1 MLTSPE
7 TFSKGI
13 VFCRHSFADGIIFR
27 VADNPCANDRSVQI
41 RYVCNCCVYNCEVVK
56 SYFIFMNA
64 AVVHSFDAPPRYAN
78 FPEPVAADGEVMLDV
93 IAAGLHPV
101 VKALASGSHYR
112 GTAALPFVPG
122 VDGVARRQD
131 GTRVYFGISRAPFG
145 TLCERTVTARS
156 MCIEVPHG
164 LDSATVAAI
173 ANPGMSSWAALTKRA
188 GFRTGENVLV
198 LGATGVA
205 GQLAIQIAK
214 HLGARRVVAAGRD
227 RKVLER
233 VAELGA
239 DAIVPLDQ
247 ERESIVSSI
256 HSEWMNA
263 AIDVV
268 LDYVWGLPAEAT
280 LQAIAKSRPQQSA
293 SRVRFVQ
300 VGDSAGKT
308 IQLPAA
314 ILRSSAIELL
324 GSGFG
329 SASIDELLKEVA
341 RFFQFAQTSE
351 LKIDIKPVPL
361 RDVEVLWSS
370 AGQGARF
377 VFLP

>member
-1 MLTSPE
+1 
-7 TFSKGI
+7 
-13 VFCRHSFADGIIFR
+13 
-27 VADNPCANDRSVQI
+27 
-41 RYVCNCCVYNCEVVK
+41 
-56 SYFIFMNA
+56 MNA
-64 AVVHSFDAPPRYAN
+64 AVVHSFDAPPRYAA
-78 FPEPVAADGEVMLDV
+78 FSEPEATEGEVLLYV

-112 GTAALPFVPG
+112 STEALPFIPG

-131 GTRVYFGISRAPFG
+131 GTRVYFGMSRPPFG
-145 TLCERTVTARS
+145 TFSERAVTTRS
-156 MCIEVPHG
+156 MCIELPKG

-173 ANPGMSSWAALTKRA
+173 VNPGMSSWVALTKRA
-188 GFRTGENVLV
+188 GFMAGESLLV
-198 LGATGVA
+198 LGGTGVA

-214 HLGARRVVAAGRD
+214 HMGARRVVAAGRN
-227 RKVLER
+227 RKKLER

-247 ERESIVSSI
+247 DRESVVSAI
-256 HSEWMNA
+256 QSEWTKA
-263 AIDVV
+263 GIDVV

-280 LQAIAKSRPQQSA
+280 LEAIAKSKPQA
-293 SRVRFVQ
+293 VSRVRFVQ
-300 VGDSAGKT
+300 VGDTAGKT

-314 ILRSSAIELL
+314 VLRGSAIELL

-329 SASIDELLKEVA
+329 SASISELLKA
-341 RFFQFAQTSE
+341 AADFLQFAEKSQ

-361 RDVEVLWSS
+361 RDVEAVWSS
-370 AGQGARF
+370 AEQGARF